1 MYYEQP
7 APVQLKGDA
16 MSVIEII
23 VTVMVLLV
31 YAALLVLEIF
41 TMLGSNEKLRRRWFK

>member
-1 MYYEQP
+1 
-7 APVQLKGDA
+7 

-23 VTVMVLLV
+23 VTVMALLV

-41 TMLGSNEKLRRRWFK
+41 TMLGSNEKLRTQWWKGTDDD